1 VAGGRRPGKAPDADA
16 GAGKGAHPAIQGKK
30 MGLLTIHAFPYS
42 PRGGEI
48 EEADLV
54 AIRQEISPTH
64 LLSGSICLFCG
75 ADSAERRDLDD

>member
-1 VAGGRRPGKAPDADA
+1 
-16 GAGKGAHPAIQGKK
+16 